1 MSELPFFLTDWAEA
15 KLGGGRDPLGL
26 QIVWS
31 KLARQGL
38 QGINSVCGD
47 LTGWRTLLI
56 GAAIAHELKDEPKKV
71 ILSFERLAAYSK
83 FAAAHANPKKNSH
96 LTKGIR
102 GKNALDRYP
111 DYGWENIYVSAKDK
125 TTPVLRLLSN
135 QENTGVKGQ
144 ISGAAMHLGILTS
157 ELRLT
162 SIGQELWD
170 ILKCQT
176 DITTHLHL
184 LKTWLCEGVP
194 IDDTLETLVIQL
206 TGFTF
211 SCKKEQDWYIK
222 YVLRAEYLKRSSQK
236 PKGWTSSHQEYL
248 SIVFHTYKRDE
259 LFLSNNIVNIDKL
272 GNKVSSLT
280 LSDGTIT
287 TDDCVQW
294 LNNIGEIEQI
304 LGLADKVF
312 LWMLFVLRDVHTLDE
327 LVDMMKQSDFTILP
341 LTSMDPNGRS
351 YRILQEIVCEAYP
364 KGKNQKSSIARKIL
378 SLVSCSSFKEYI
390 QTLIDLN
397 ILVSKQR
404 GKLEWLKKQD
414 QGYLCWKHYQISSK
428 HSLPQNTPLNYWYH
442 SYYFPQFY
450 SLVTE
455 TYKGWSS

>member
-56 GAAIAHELKDEPKKV
+56 GAAIAHELQDEPKKV

-83 FAAAHANPKKNSH
+83 FAAAPNPKNSH
-96 LTKGIR
+96 LKGKVE
-102 GKNALDRYP
+102 KNAWIISRLWLGKYLC
-111 DYGWENIYVSAKDK
+111 GAKDK
-125 TTPVLRLLSN
+125 TTLFWRLLSN
-135 QENTGVKGQ
+135 QENTGVKDH
-144 ISGAAMHLGILTS
+144 SGAAMHLGILTS

-294 LNNIGEIEQI
+294 LNSIGEIEQI

-327 LVDMMKQSDFTILP
+327 LVD
-341 LTSMDPNGRS
+341 
-351 YRILQEIVCEAYP
+351 
-364 KGKNQKSSIARKIL
+364 KINNL
-378 SLVSCSSFKEYI
+378 
-390 QTLIDLN
+390 
-397 ILVSKQR
+397 
-404 GKLEWLKKQD
+404 
-414 QGYLCWKHYQISSK
+414 ISSA
-428 HSLPQNTPLNYWYH
+428 SLHGSKRSFLPHFAGNRL
-442 SYYFPQFY
+442 
-450 SLVTE
+450 
-455 TYKGWSS
+455 